1 MNLRP
6 RREAPFLTAALAFL
20 MSWSTG
26 FAQQQ
31 PAEQLS
37 ELQVVST
44 RIANQN
50 PAGTFAMPV
59 SGLRYEPRVDL
70 QARNLGEAQSDLT
83 VRGGTFETVG
93 IRIGG
98 VSLIDPQTGHYLA
111 EIPVAPEMLQPP
123 EVITGADL
131 ALSSLNATSG
141 AVSYSWRPIT
151 SQGVLNVTVGDGHM
165 FGSSLYQGYGGKIA
179 RADFALARSASEG
192 LLPDSDHEFGRLT
205 GRVQLVGA
213 RSQTD
218 FFAGYQ
224 AKFFGLRNLYTPF
237 NSPESENLQTV
248 LWALNHRTKLS
259 RESFID
265 TSFYHR
271 RNKDDYAFNRNL
283 PLGPIHPFQ
292 HTTWVSGAAVA
303 GRWGDRESAI
313 VFRGEMLSDEIKSTS
328 LTFGRYRTR
337 TLAKFAA
344 AGEKSWSVAD
354 GSRIRAKIGATLD
367 DSNRTGGFG
376 SPVFE
381 LDRTWVGSAVNR
393 MFIGFA
399 GASQLP
405 SYTALNSNPAA
416 GLFRGNSGLG
426 RERSQNLEL
435 GVAGSGFNWTGQA
448 ALFLR
453 KDRGLVDWTFRR
465 GVTARSANA
474 VDVDTAGF
482 ETVVRRSWSRLDLVL
497 GYTALLKDADYR
509 GAPVDASFY
518 ALNYA
523 RHRLTAALVVRFSP
537 QWTVAFDNAARIQA
551 DNFLR
556 ARGGDEALFSALGL
570 TFRPLGWRGV
580 SLTLR
585 ADNLWNSNYQ
595 EIPAVPGAPRLISLG
610 LAYAW

>member
-1 MNLRP
+1 MKLRL
-6 RREAPFLTAALAFL
+6 RREASFLTAGFGFMLSWLA
-20 MSWSTG
+20 G

-31 PAEQLS
+31 LAGQLP

-44 RIANQN
+44 RIANQS

-59 SGLRYEPRVDL
+59 SALRFEPRVDL

-83 VRGGTFETVG
+83 IRGGTFETVG

-123 EVITGADL
+123 EVITGAGL
-131 ALSSLNATSG
+131 ALSALNATSG
-141 AVSYSWRPIT
+141 VVSYSWRPIRC
-151 SQGVLNVTVGDGHM
+151 QGALNVTAGDGRL
-165 FGSSLYQGYGGKIA
+165 FGSSLYQGYEGTIV

-205 GRVQLVGA
+205 GRMQLVGA

-248 LWALNHRTKLS
+248 LWALNHRMKLS
-259 RESFID
+259 RESFIEV
-265 TSFYHR
+265 SLYHR

-283 PLGPIHPFQ
+283 PMGPVHPFQ
-292 HTTWVSGAAVA
+292 HTAWVSGAAVA
-303 GRWGDRESAI
+303 GRLGDLESAI
-313 VFRGEMLSDEIKSTS
+313 VFRGEMLGDEIQSTS
-328 LTFGRYRTR
+328 LNFGRYRTR

-354 GSRIRAKIGATLD
+354 GSRIGAKIGATLD

-376 SPVFE
+376 SPVLE
-381 LDRTWVGSAVNR
+381 LDRTWSGSVVNR

-435 GVAGSGFNWTGQA
+435 GVAGSGFNWSGHM
-448 ALFLR
+448 ALFMR

-474 VDVDTAGF
+474 VDVDTLGF
-482 ETVVRRSWSRLDLVL
+482 ESVVRRSWTRFDLVL
-497 GYTALLKDADYR
+497 GYTALLKDADY
-509 GAPVDASFY
+509 GGGPVDASFY

-556 ARGGDEALFSALGL
+556 ARGGDETLFSALGL
-570 TFRPLGWRGV
+570 TFRPQAWRGV

-595 EIPAVPGAPRLISLG
+595 EVPAVPAAPRLISLG
-610 LAYAW
+610 MAYAW

>member
-1 MNLRP
+1 MG
-6 RREAPFLTAALAFL
+6 LA
-20 MSWSTG
+20 
-26 FAQQQ
+26 QHQR
-31 PAEQLS
+31 AEQLS
-37 ELQVVST
+37 ELHVVST
-44 RIANQN
+44 RIANQS

-59 SGLRYEPRVDL
+59 SSLRYEPRVDL

-83 VRGGTFETVG
+83 IRGGTFEAVG

-98 VSLIDPQTGHYLA
+98 VSLLDPQTGHYLA

-141 AVSYSWRPIT
+141 AVSYSWRPIRT
-151 SQGVLNVTVGDGHM
+151 QGALHVTAGDGRLI
-165 FGSSLYQGYGGKIA
+165 GASLYQGYQG
-179 RADFALARSASEG
+179 RFVQADVALARSVSDG

-205 GRVQLVGA
+205 GRVQFVGA

-248 LWALNHRTKLS
+248 LWALNHRMKLS
-259 RESFID
+259 RESFIEA
-265 TSFYHR
+265 SVYHR

-292 HTTWVSGAAVA
+292 HTTWVSGAAVG

-313 VFRGEMLSDEIKSTS
+313 VFRSEMLSDEIKSTS
-328 LTFGRYRTR
+328 LNFGRYRTR
-337 TLAKFAA
+337 TLAKLAA
-344 AGEKSWSVAD
+344 AGEKSWSVSD
-354 GSRIRAKIGATLD
+354 GSRIGAKIGATLD
-367 DSNRTGGFG
+367 DSNRTGEFW
-376 SPVFE
+376 SPVFAFE
-381 LDRTWVGSAVNR
+381 RAWSGAVLNR
-393 MFIGFA
+393 MFLEFA
-399 GASQLP
+399 GSSQLP

-426 RERSQNLEL
+426 RERSQNFEL
-435 GVAGSGFNWTGQA
+435 GVAGGGFSWTGQA
-448 ALFLR
+448 AFFLR

-465 GVTARSANA
+465 GVAARSANA

-482 ETVVRRSWSRLDLVL
+482 ESVVRRSWSRVDLVL

-523 RHRLTAALVVRFSP
+523 RHRLTAALVVRFNS

-570 TFRPLGWRGV
+570 IFRPQAWRGV

-595 EIPAVPGAPRLISLG
+595 EVPAVPAAPRLISLG

>member
-1 MNLRP
+1 MLN
-6 RREAPFLTAALAFL
+6 
-20 MSWSTG
+20 WSAV
-26 FAQQQ
+26 FAQPQ
-31 PAEQLS
+31 PVGRLS
-37 ELQVVST
+37 ELLVVST
-44 RIANQN
+44 RIANQS

-83 VRGGTFETVG
+83 IRGGTFETVG

-98 VSLIDPQTGHYLA
+98 VSVLDPQTGHYVA

-123 EVITGADL
+123 EVITGAGL
-131 ALSSLNATSG
+131 ALSALNATSG
-141 AVSYSWRPIT
+141 AVSYNWRPIR
-151 SQGVLNVTVGDGHM
+151 SQGMLNVTVGDGDLL
-165 FGSSLYQGYGGKIA
+165 GSSLYQGYEGKIA
-179 RADFALARSASEG
+179 RVDFALARSASEG

-205 GRVQLVGA
+205 GRVQLVGGQ
-213 RSQTD
+213 SQTD

-237 NSPESENLQTV
+237 NSPETENLQTV
-248 LWALNHRTKLS
+248 LWALNHRMNFT
-259 RESFID
+259 RESFVEA
-265 TSFYHR
+265 SVYHR
-271 RNKDDYAFNRNL
+271 RNKDDYAFNRNS
-283 PLGPIHPFQ
+283 PVGPVHPFQ
-292 HTTWVSGAAVA
+292 HTTWVSGAAVD
-303 GRWGDRESAI
+303 GRWGDGETAI

-328 LTFGRYRTR
+328 LNFGRYRTR
-337 TLAKFAA
+337 TLAKLAA
-344 AGEKSWSVAD
+344 AGEKSWSIAD
-354 GSRIRAKIGATLD
+354 GSRIGAKVGATWD

-376 SPVFE
+376 SPVIE
-381 LDRTWVGSAVNR
+381 LDRKWTGSAVNR

-405 SYTALNSNPAA
+405 SYTALNSNPSA

-426 RERSQNLEL
+426 RERSQNLEF
-435 GVAGSGFNWTGQA
+435 GVAGVGFNWTGQA
-448 ALFLR
+448 ALFFR

-474 VDVDTAGF
+474 VDVDTVGF
-482 ETVVRRSWSRLDLVL
+482 ESVVRRSWARLDLVL

-509 GAPVDASFY
+509 GGPVDASFY

-523 RHRLTAALVVRFSP
+523 RHRLTAALVARLSP

-570 TFRPLGWRGV
+570 TFRPQAWRGV

-595 EIPAVPGAPRLISLG
+595 EVPAVPAAPRLISLG